1 MIRMSQGRKQEQ
13 KQERMDSTITIKMTA
28 KEKTAVMRFT
38 EAHNINLSGLVR
50 TLLFNYMGSQG
61 IDTRAKV

>member
-1 MIRMSQGRKQEQ
+1 MLAPS
-13 KQERMDSTITIKMTA
+13 A
-28 KEKTAVMRFT
+28 TAVMGFT

-50 TLLFNYMGSQG
+50 TLLFNYMSSQG

>member
-1 MIRMSQGRKQEQ
+1 
-13 KQERMDSTITIKMTA
+13 MDSTITIKMTA
-28 KEKTAVMRFT
+28 KEKTAVMGFT